1 MMNRCPEWLG
11 SVKADIVGIVFLV
24 GSRGCGK
31 SLVSRILERE
41 YGCRVYNTDAMI
53 REKTGKTVAEIVAEG
68 GWPLF
73 RTIEKDVL
81 GKAIEAA
88 CRVEDTRV
96 VIATGGGMVLDPEN
110 RERMRATG
118 GVTYLSA
125 PADVLAGRLDAP
137 ENDPSR
143 PPLTKLPQE
152 MEIVAVLK
160 EREPLYRS
168 AAHYVVD
175 ATQDARIVARLIH
188 EHFTKPSGRNSGT
201 VSGSA

>member
-1 MMNRCPEWLG
+1 
-11 SVKADIVGIVFLV
+11 VGIVFLV
-24 GSRGCGK
+24 GPRGCGK

-53 REKTGKTVAEIVAEG
+53 REKTGKTVAEIVTEG

-73 RTIEKDVL
+73 RAIEKDVL
-81 GKAIEAA
+81 GKAVEAA
-88 CRVEDTRV
+88 SSVEDTRV
-96 VIATGGGMVLDPEN
+96 VVATGGGMVLAPEN
-110 RERMRATG
+110 RERMRAAG
-118 GVTYLSA
+118 GVAYLSA
-125 PADVLAGRLDAP
+125 PADVLASRLDAP

-152 MEIVAVLK
+152 LEIAAVLK

-175 ATQDARIVARLIH
+175 ATLDARIVARLIH
-188 EHFTKPSGRNSGT
+188 EHFTKRAGRNSDTAAGT
-201 VSGSA
+201 A